1 MTEGSPIPMN
11 IAMMSA
17 PRPENT
23 PLTATTL
30 EGPVEESRLVQLF
43 SRPQQRHAATT
54 ASEPGEKDRPSLPT
68 TDSRITD
75 SVMTATAAHIL
86 AETLSPNMVT
96 AITVV
101 ATISKLFKRETD
113 DAGELSSPYI
123 SRIGAA
129 MSRSIIATTYGRSPL
144 ENGASSRLE
153 PFAERTTTIP
163 IPAPRYSSD
172 AMRYGE
178 TSSSRTF
185 DTGELIA

>member
-11 IAMMSA
+11 KAITSA

-54 ASEPGEKDRPSLPT
+54 ANEPGEKDRPSLPS

-86 AETLSPNMVT
+86 ADTLSRKMVT
-96 AITVV
+96 AMTVV
-101 ATISKLFKRETD
+101 ATISKLFSRETD
-113 DAGELSSPYI
+113 DAGDLSSPYI

-129 MSRSIIATTYGRSPL
+129 MSRSIIATTYGRSLP

-153 PFAERTTTIP
+153 PFAVRTAAIP
-163 IPAPRYSSD
+163 TPAPRYSRE